1 MNTNIEDS
9 KNTQKPEN
17 TCFSCGKPIPPDES
31 FCEDCKAKMAD
42 INTGTS
48 QQPKKE
54 DDLTNPHPEVNADLF
69 NEEDDA
75 NPGIKNAN
83 IIKKNAV
90 LLLCAV
96 GALALIKVG
105 AMAIDKLQG
114 TPRQQM
120 VKIHREFLTDFFK
133 NQTKKSKELSFDT
146 NLSLKLDD
154 EEFNDFLKIK
164 SDGKSG
170 IIQLND
176 ESDKLSDFNTTFTQD
191 ENSIGCYF
199 KSDDTYYVYDYTDEM
214 KDIQKKKLNSDDVKT
229 ILRVANETFETLC
242 TDDNVTRE
250 KQTYAYDY
258 LGGNDT
264 GYVYTFAPTYGDA
277 ANATTKL
284 ANRFT
289 SDEEFRSAMK
299 GVSCDLIKDQALKS
313 AATSLKNAAEEYAK
327 TPNVSLDFVY
337 KVYTKKGKL
346 TRIEFIESHPRRTYS
361 VYDEDGTTNQD
372 ETVDTATI
380 GFERS
385 ISKDVNKQVIFNYR
399 NDNQDKMSL
408 TREDN
413 NDEKMNSGELTYS
426 SQSVFGD
433 ETFRSITKAE
443 QTFDK
448 NNVSELNIPLGTIKL
463 SSNDKDVLD
472 DDSLTA
478 EVIIKRNDDGSSSH
492 ILQADDKS
500 FSIEATHGSDVQR
513 PNKEPIKINDLTDEE
528 KEKVMH
534 ELKEKHNIY
543 QNF

>member
-176 ESDKLSDFNTTFTQD
+176 ESDKLSDFNTTFT
-191 ENSIGCYF
+191 
-199 KSDDTYYVYDYTDEM
+199 
-214 KDIQKKKLNSDDVKT
+214 
-229 ILRVANETFETLC
+229 
-242 TDDNVTRE
+242 
-250 KQTYAYDY
+250 
-258 LGGNDT
+258 
-264 GYVYTFAPTYGDA
+264 
-277 ANATTKL
+277 
-284 ANRFT
+284 
-289 SDEEFRSAMK
+289 
-299 GVSCDLIKDQALKS
+299 
-313 AATSLKNAAEEYAK
+313 
-327 TPNVSLDFVY
+327 
-337 KVYTKKGKL
+337 
-346 TRIEFIESHPRRTYS
+346 
-361 VYDEDGTTNQD
+361 
-372 ETVDTATI
+372 
-380 GFERS
+380 
-385 ISKDVNKQVIFNYR
+385 
-399 NDNQDKMSL
+399 
-408 TREDN
+408 
-413 NDEKMNSGELTYS
+413 
-426 SQSVFGD
+426 
-433 ETFRSITKAE
+433 
-443 QTFDK
+443 
-448 NNVSELNIPLGTIKL
+448 
-463 SSNDKDVLD
+463 
-472 DDSLTA
+472 
-478 EVIIKRNDDGSSSH
+478 
-492 ILQADDKS
+492 
-500 FSIEATHGSDVQR
+500 
-513 PNKEPIKINDLTDEE
+513 
-528 KEKVMH
+528 
-534 ELKEKHNIY
+534 
-543 QNF
+543 

>member
-9 KNTQKPEN
+9 KNTQKHEN

-54 DDLTNPHPEVNADLF
+54 DDLTNPYPEVNADLF

-346 TRIEFIESHPRRTYS
+346 TRIEFIESHTRRTFS
-361 VYDEDGTTNQD
+361 YDEDDATHQD

-413 NDEKMNSGELTYS
+413 NDEKMNFGELTYS

-433 ETFRSITKAE
+433 ETFHSITKAE